1 MPTQYSVLT
10 FETYFKHYHYSTHT
24 LKIGCLMVVG
34 EEHKILNH
42 KIGSVA
48 EMTIKED

>member
-1 MPTQYSVLT
+1 M
-10 FETYFKHYHYSTHT
+10 HYHYSIHT

-34 EEHKILNH
+34 EERKILNRE
-42 KIGSVA
+42 IGSVA

>member
-1 MPTQYSVLT
+1 MAVQYSLLI
-10 FETYFKHYHYSTHT
+10 FGAYFNHYQYSIHT

-34 EEHKILNH
+34 EESKILTH
-42 KIGSVA
+42 EIGSVA